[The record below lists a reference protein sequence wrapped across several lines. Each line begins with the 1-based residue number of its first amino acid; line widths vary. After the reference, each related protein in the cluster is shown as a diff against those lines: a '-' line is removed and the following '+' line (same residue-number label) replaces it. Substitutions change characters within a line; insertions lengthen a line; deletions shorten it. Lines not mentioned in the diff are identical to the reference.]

1 MPGLPRQRPLR
12 QHDNETTFPDA
23 AKMIAD
29 EIAGVVARI
38 DAEEATCLVE
48 RIAGARTVVI
58 AGEGRSGLVG
68 RTFAM
73 RLMQMGVAAYVAGE
87 TITPAVGAGDLFIAI
102 SGSGRTAAT
111 LTCARSA
118 REAGADVALISAR
131 REGPL
136 ADLAADVL
144 VIPGATKGRDPGEA
158 TSVQPLSSLFDQAL
172 HVALDAL
179 VMLLMR
185 RLGRS
190 EDEMRRAHTNL

>member
-1 MPGLPRQRPLR
+1 MRE
-12 QHDNETTFPDA
+12 QHSETTFPDA
-23 AKMIAD
+23 AKMIAG

-38 DAEEATCLVE
+38 DAEEANSLVE
-48 RIAGARTVVI
+48 RIAGARKVVI

-73 RLMQMGVAAYVAGE
+73 RLVQMGVAAYVAGE
-87 TITPAVGAGDLFIAI
+87 TITPAVGPGDLFIAI

-111 LTCARSA
+111 LTCAQSA
-118 REAGADVALISAR
+118 HEAGADVALISAR
-131 REGPL
+131 GDGPL
-136 ADLAADVL
+136 AALAADVL
-144 VIPGATKGRDPGEA
+144 VIPGATKGRAPGEA
-158 TSVQPLSSLFDQAL
+158 TSDQPLSSLFDQAL

-190 EDEMRRAHTNL
+190 EEEMRRAHTNL

>member
-1 MPGLPRQRPLR
+1 VTE
-12 QHDNETTFPDA
+12 HDSLTFADA
-23 AKMIAD
+23 ARTIVE
-29 EIAGVVARI
+29 EIAQVAGKI
-38 DAEEATCLVE
+38 DAGEVGRLVE
-48 RIAGARTVVI
+48 RIVAARTVVI

-73 RLMQMGVAAYVAGE
+73 RLMQLGVAAYVAGE

-111 LTCARSA
+111 LTCASSA
-118 REAGADVALISAR
+118 HDAGAEVVLVSAR

-136 ADLAADVL
+136 AELAADVL
-144 VIPGATKGRDPGEA
+144 VIPGATKAGAPGE
-158 TSVQPLSSLFDQAL
+158 SISRQPLSSLFDQAL
-172 HVALDAL
+172 HVAFDAM
-179 VMLLMR
+179 VMLVMR

>member
-1 MPGLPRQRPLR
+1 MREQKGQ
-12 QHDNETTFPDA
+12 TTFPGA

-38 DAEEATCLVE
+38 DAEEANRLVE
-48 RIAGARTVVI
+48 RIARARKVVI

-73 RLMQMGVAAYVAGE
+73 RLTQMGLVAYVAGE
-87 TITPAVGAGDLFIAI
+87 TITPAVGPDDLFIAI

-111 LTCARSA
+111 LTCAQSA
-118 REAGADVALISAR
+118 REAGADVALLSAR
-131 REGPL
+131 RDGPL
-136 ADLAADVL
+136 AALAADVL
-144 VIPGATKGRDPGEA
+144 VIPGATKAAAPGEA
-158 TSVQPLSSLFDQAL
+158 ASDQPLSSLFDQAL

-190 EDEMRRAHTNL
+190 EEEMRRAHTNL

>member
-1 MPGLPRQRPLR
+1 MSS
-12 QHDNETTFPDA
+12 HDRNTDTTFSAA
-23 AKMIAD
+23 AKLIAD

-38 DAEEATCLVE
+38 DADEAGRLVE
-48 RIAGARTVVI
+48 RIAAARKVVI

-87 TITPAVGAGDLFIAI
+87 TITPAVGPGDLFIAI

-111 LTCARSA
+111 LTCAQSA
-118 REAGADVALISAR
+118 RDAGAEVALVSAR

-136 ADLAADVL
+136 AEFAAQVL
-144 VIPGATKGRDPGEA
+144 VIPGATKGRAAGEA
-158 TSVQPLSSLFDQAL
+158 TSQQPLSSLFDQAL
-172 HVALDAL
+172 HVAFDAL
-179 VMLLMR
+179 IMLIMR
-185 RLGRS
+185 RLGRT